1 MKKFNR
7 GRELEISKVQTMEF
21 GLVAVLIISFLAF
34 HYKDYNYLKL
44 VIVLTLLTILLP
56 IVFYPLAYCWFGL
69 GKILGIISSAILL
82 GGIFFIIVIPIG
94 LIRRVAGYDNLRLKQ
109 FKKSNNSVMTI
120 RDHIFNDND
129 LMNTF

>member
-7 GRELEISKVQTMEF
+7 RGGLEISKVQTMEF

-56 IVFYPLAYCWFGL
+56 VVFYPLAYCWIGL
-69 GKILGIISSAILL
+69 GKILGTISSAILL
-82 GGIFFIIVIPIG
+82 GGIFFVIVIPIG
-94 LIRRVAGYDNLRLKQ
+94 LIRRVAGYDNLKLKQ

>member
-1 MKKFNR
+1 MKKFNK
-7 GRELEISKVQTMEF
+7 GGGLEISKVQTKEF
-21 GLVAVLIISFLAF
+21 GLVAILILSFLTF
-34 HYKDYNYLKL
+34 HYKDYNYMKA

-69 GKILGIISSAILL
+69 GKILGTISSAILL
-82 GGIFFIIVIPIG
+82 GGIFFVIVIPIG
-94 LIRRVAGYDNLRLKQ
+94 LIRRIAGYDNLKLKQ
-109 FKKSNNSVMTI
+109 FKKSNHSVMTI

>member
-1 MKKFNR
+1 
-7 GRELEISKVQTMEF
+7 
-21 GLVAVLIISFLAF
+21 LILSFLAF
-34 HYKDYNYLKL
+34 HYKDYNYMKA

-69 GKILGIISSAILL
+69 GKILGTISSAILL
-82 GGIFFIIVIPIG
+82 GGIFFVIVIPIG
-94 LIRRVAGYDNLRLKQ
+94 LIRRIAGYDNLKLKQ

-129 LMNTF
+129 LVNTF

>member
-7 GRELEISKVQTMEF
+7 GGRLEISKVQTMEF
-21 GLVAVLIISFLAF
+21 GLVAVLIMSFLAF
-34 HYKDYNYLKL
+34 HYKDYNYMKA

-69 GKILGIISSAILL
+69 GKILGTISSAILL
-82 GGIFFIIVIPIG
+82 GGIFFVIVIPIG
-94 LIRRVAGYDNLRLKQ
+94 LIRRIAGYDNLKLKQ
-109 FKKSNNSVMTI
+109 FKKSNHSVMTI